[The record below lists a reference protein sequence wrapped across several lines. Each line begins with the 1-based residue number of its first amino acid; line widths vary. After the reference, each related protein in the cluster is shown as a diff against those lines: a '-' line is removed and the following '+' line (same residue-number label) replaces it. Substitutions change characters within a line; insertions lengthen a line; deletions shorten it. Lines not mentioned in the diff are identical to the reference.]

1 MVQKINPHPALG
13 CNRSLHPLLCIFKRC
28 NSWECSVHFLRGP
41 WLHSIPSW
49 LVWAEMAH
57 KPVKP
62 SWAKQTTGVKSL
74 LPKYILWIL
83 ARRCKLMINYT
94 WQSPKT
100 TIARFSTRN
109 IVCKQTCTYLM
120 LAKGQT
126 KSKWFFQVKISS
138 KNRMNELDFTTKAIT
153 FVGHPKMKRDAG
165 VKAVFLLRKKT
176 ASLFIFGR
184 RTDVTLLEQ
193 FIQTVKGQ
201 NNFW

>member
-1 MVQKINPHPALG
+1 MVETMTPKRHFEINWPLAL
-13 CNRSLHPLLCIFKRC
+13 
-28 NSWECSVHFLRGP
+28 V
-41 WLHSIPSW
+41 HSIPSW

-62 SWAKQTTGVKSL
+62 SWGKQTTGVKSL

-120 LAKGQT
+120 LSKGQT
-126 KSKWFFQVKISS
+126 KSKWFFQADVSS
-138 KNRMNELDFTTKAIT
+138 KKTNERILLYYYETSGWLVFIHFLEEIEDTK
-153 FVGHPKMKRDAG
+153 
-165 VKAVFLLRKKT
+165 KK
-176 ASLFIFGR
+176 FR
-184 RTDVTLLEQ
+184 
-193 FIQTVKGQ
+193 
-201 NNFW
+201 N